1 MNALYRGE
9 TDREE
14 AITSLT
20 GNLDILPAVLEK
32 KPLPLDDALLDMVR
46 NLQKDYDVVL
56 MDTSPVGQ
64 VADTMSL
71 NQLADVAFLVVR
83 FDSASM
89 ESIREALGRLNK
101 SGMKIMGCVVNSVN
115 ELRNLKRYDHYH
127 DGYGSSRKPHKKAE
141 KTEQQKEWE
150 KWEKDHKEE

>member
-1 MNALYRGE
+1 M
-9 TDREE
+9 
-14 AITSLT
+14 
-20 GNLDILPAVLEK
+20 
-32 KPLPLDDALLDMVR
+32 PLDDALLDMVR

-115 ELRNLKRYDHYH
+115 ELRNLKRYHHYH
-127 DGYGSSRKPHKKAE
+127 DGYGSFRKPHKKVE

-150 KWEKDHKEE
+150 KCEKDHKEE